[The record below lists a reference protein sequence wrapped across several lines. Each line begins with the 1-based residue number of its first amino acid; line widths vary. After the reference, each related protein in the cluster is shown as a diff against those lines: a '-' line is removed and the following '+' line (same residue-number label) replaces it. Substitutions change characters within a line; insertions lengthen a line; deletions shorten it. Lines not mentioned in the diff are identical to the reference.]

1 MATMVRR
8 TRLIIT
14 SQCIACLVIT
24 EKHMTTKYSGVVRAF
39 AQYSWGIW
47 FDAQQAIRLFTLH
60 SWFSSVRSGKCCSDT
75 LNYTISVTLEVLN
88 SIFSSHSASQSY
100 PLDKPELT

>member
-14 SQCIACLVIT
+14 LQRIACLVIT
-24 EKHMTTKYSGVVRAF
+24 EKHTTSKLSGVVSVF
-39 AQYSWGIW
+39 AQYSWGMW

-60 SWFSSVRSGKCCSDT
+60 S
-75 LNYTISVTLEVLN
+75 
-88 SIFSSHSASQSY
+88 
-100 PLDKPELT
+100 